1 MYLLLG
7 LGILGLAKRYGASDA
22 LLLCISVIYGSCVI
36 FAGIDKLCR
45 NIKNLKYTAINN
57 ITKEESKNETEYTN
71 IKK

>member
-7 LGILGLAKRYGASDA
+7 LGILGLAKRYNASDA

-45 NIKNLKYTAINN
+45 SIKNLKFTTI
-57 ITKEESKNETEYTN
+57 ITKEESRDEAEYNN